1 MTGQTVD
8 RSDPVPATR
17 SRRLW
22 RPAVRAL
29 LDGALPLIDKRMA
42 ESVRP
47 FDRPEMLRPHL
58 ASRKFAWTHYGIFVP
73 RLPGPFRYLNTM
85 TLIGATGTVVF
96 DNDYLAAP
104 DARNTATVLSST
116 AAPGHH
122 FYRAYDAADE
132 CAFEEDG
139 SRIAF
144 GDNLII
150 ENSYPNFRVTGRYDS
165 FDVDLEIV
173 ATDQASWFVRNP
185 VYDHVSLLAQCSGT
199 IASPDGPVS
208 ISAPCTVEY
217 ARCMTPQSL
226 TRRALPESWK
236 LPADFFTYQIVQLDD
251 RHQLLLTDVPS
262 VRGYGVQARLH
273 SDCRR

>member
-1 MTGQTVD
+1 M
-8 RSDPVPATR
+8 
-17 SRRLW
+17 
-22 RPAVRAL
+22 
-29 LDGALPLIDKRMA
+29 
-42 ESVRP
+42 SVRSKKMVRESP
-47 FDRPEMLRPHL
+47 
-58 ASRKFAWTHYGIFVP
+58 SVT
-73 RLPGPFRYLNTM
+73 
-85 TLIGATGTVVF
+85 
-96 DNDYLAAP
+96 
-104 DARNTATVLSST
+104 
-116 AAPGHH
+116 
-122 FYRAYDAADE
+122 
-132 CAFEEDG
+132 
-139 SRIAF
+139 
-144 GDNLII
+144 NLII

-236 LPADFFTYQIVQLDD
+236 LPADFFTYQIVQTG
-251 RHQLLLTDVPS
+251 RPASVVAHRCSS